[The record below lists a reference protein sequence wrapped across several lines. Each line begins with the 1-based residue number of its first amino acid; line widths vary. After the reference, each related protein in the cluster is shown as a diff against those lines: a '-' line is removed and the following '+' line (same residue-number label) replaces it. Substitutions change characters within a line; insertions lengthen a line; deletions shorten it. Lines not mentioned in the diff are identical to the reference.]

1 MNMLDIIEHDLIRDP
16 ASGAAGIREIRLAR
30 PPVNALNGDLLGRLV
45 DTMHAAHESS
55 AIVIT
60 GQPNVF
66 SAGLDVP
73 AILALSRDDMEAVFL
88 ALWRAQQAIALSAVP
103 VVFGIT
109 GHCPAGG
116 TVLAIHADYRVMAQK
131 SMEGGEFKLG
141 LNEVQ
146 VGLFPGPV
154 IHGAFRRLVGGHAA
168 QLLTR
173 GALIDPA
180 TALRVGLVDEL
191 VDADRCTAR
200 AVEVAREICALP
212 RDAMLRTRALVRQD
226 LVALFGAPSEADRL
240 SREFARMGAEMF
252 SVPATRE
259 RLAKMFAKRK

>member
-1 MNMLDIIEHDLIRDP
+1 MPR
-16 ASGAAGIREIRLAR
+16 AAREGIREIRLAR
-30 PPVNALNGDLLGRLV
+30 PPVNALNGEMLERITDAV
-45 DTMHAAHESS
+45 NAAQASS

-60 GQPNVF
+60 GQPRVF

-73 AILALSRDDMEAVFL
+73 AIIALNREAMVPVFT
-88 ALWRAQQAIALSAVP
+88 ALWRAQRAIALSAVP
-103 VVFGIT
+103 VIFGIT

-116 TVLAIHADYRVMAQK
+116 TVLAIHADYRVMA
-131 SMEGGEFKLG
+131 EGDFKLG

-191 VDADRCTAR
+191 CEADRCPAR
-200 AVEVAREICALP
+200 ALEVAREIGALP
-212 RDAMLRTRALVRQD
+212 RDALLRTRALARED
-226 LVALFGAPSEADRL
+226 LVALFGALADADRL
-240 SREFARMGAEMF
+240 SREFAETGAGMF
-252 SVPATRE
+252 SEPATRE
-259 RLAKMFAKRK
+259 RLAVMFAKKR

>member
-1 MNMLDIIEHDLIRDP
+1 MLDIFEH
-16 ASGAAGIREIRLAR
+16 GEGEAAIREIRLAR
-30 PPVNALNGDLLGRLV
+30 PPVNALNGEMLNALV
-45 DTMHAAHESS
+45 EEVTAARGSA
-55 AIVIT
+55 AIVIM
-60 GQPNVF
+60 GQPGVF

-73 AILALSRDDMEAVFL
+73 AILAMDRASMTQVFA
-88 ALWRAQQAIALSAVP
+88 ALWRAQHAVAMSPVP

-116 TVLAIHADYRVMAQK
+116 TVLAIHGDYRVMAQ
-131 SMEGGEFKLG
+131 GEFRLG

-173 GALIDPA
+173 GTLIDPA
-180 TALRVGLVDEL
+180 TAMRVGLVDEL
-191 VDADRCTAR
+191 CEAAQCAAR
-200 AVEVAREICALP
+200 ALAVAQEICALP
-212 RDAMLRTRALVRQD
+212 RDAMLRTRALARRD
-226 LVALFGAPSEADRL
+226 LQELFGEPRDAARHAA
-240 SREFARMGAEMF
+240 EFAAMGTEMF

-259 RLAKMFAKRK
+259 RLAKMFAKKR

>member
-1 MNMLDIIEHDLIRDP
+1 MLDIIEHDQGD
-16 ASGAAGIREIRLAR
+16 AAIREIRLAR
-30 PPVNALNGDLLGRLV
+30 PPVNALNGQVLSAFSEAVAAGR
-45 DTMHAAHESS
+45 AAA

-60 GQPNVF
+60 GQPGVF

-73 AILALSRDDMEAVFL
+73 AILAMDRAGMTQVFA
-88 ALWRAQQAIALSAVP
+88 ALWHAQHALAMSPVP

-116 TVLAIHADYRVMAQK
+116 TVLAIHADYRVMSQ
-131 SMEGGEFKLG
+131 GEFRLG

-191 VDADRCTAR
+191 CEAAQCAAR
-200 AVEVAREICALP
+200 ALAVAREICALP
-212 RDAMLRTRALVRQD
+212 REPMLRTRALARQD
-226 LVALFGAPSEADRL
+226 LHALFGAPADAGRHAA
-240 SREFARMGAEMF
+240 EFAEMGTEMF

-259 RLAKMFAKRK
+259 RLAKMFAKKK